1 MNLDPD
7 FPVDAMARGISLEAR
22 VRMNQVLSQAI
33 GAQGLVRGQ
42 YEDLHEASTFRP
54 EHEIAGTSD
63 LKTASL
69 FRASVQIGALAAGAG
84 EPVVSTLET
93 FASELGQAFQL
104 FDDLNDNNPHT
115 GKDRGQDQGKVTLLT
130 LLGEQGAC
138 ERLAIHLQ
146 KADRL
151 LGRVYGPDQAVRC
164 YVKSLFTC
172 LEAGLPTGVGGRR
185 ALAKGPGVAV

>member
-1 MNLDPD
+1 
-7 FPVDAMARGISLEAR
+7 MARGISLEAR

-54 EHEIAGTSD
+54 EHGIAGTSD

-138 ERLAIHLQ
+138 ERLAIHPQ